1 MPYIPMKPLLAVAQR
16 LGVAH
21 GAFNVNLPQQVDAV
35 IKIHEK
41 LRSAAIIQVA
51 EPASAYLGGNPDFLK
66 GTLSEKALGMK
77 RIAER
82 VKRLAEASRI
92 PVVLHLDHG
101 RSFESVKLAIDAGF
115 SSVMIDGSAL
125 PYEENVALTKK
136 VVDYAHERGVSV
148 EGELGIL
155 AGTEDDV
162 FAEESSYTNPLLVVG
177 FFKRTGCDS
186 LAISYGTKHG
196 AAKGENVKLRKEIV
210 IASLENLRHE
220 KVHGTLVSH
229 GSSLVPEYIISEIN
243 SLGGAVSGH
252 GIPLEQLREVIPL
265 GISKINIDTDIRLAT
280 TRNILELYKLNPDL
294 AANSQVYALLK
305 ANPELYDY
313 RNYLVPYLDD
323 LLAEE
328 IANPELE
335 KLVQAMADAVYEI
348 CATAIIN
355 FGSVGDAF
363 KVEALSLEEMAKVYR
378 GEK

>member
-136 VVDYAHERGVSV
+136 VVDYAHERGVPSKV
-148 EGELGIL
+148 
-155 AGTEDDV
+155 
-162 FAEESSYTNPLLVVG
+162 N
-177 FFKRTGCDS
+177 
-186 LAISYGTKHG
+186 
-196 AAKGENVKLRKEIV
+196 
-210 IASLENLRHE
+210 LE
-220 KVHGTLVSH
+220 
-229 GSSLVPEYIISEIN
+229 
-243 SLGGAVSGH
+243 
-252 GIPLEQLREVIPL
+252 
-265 GISKINIDTDIRLAT
+265 
-280 TRNILELYKLNPDL
+280 
-294 AANSQVYALLK
+294 
-305 ANPELYDY
+305 
-313 RNYLVPYLDD
+313 
-323 LLAEE
+323 
-328 IANPELE
+328 
-335 KLVQAMADAVYEI
+335 
-348 CATAIIN
+348 
-355 FGSVGDAF
+355 F
-363 KVEALSLEEMAKVYR
+363 
-378 GEK
+378 